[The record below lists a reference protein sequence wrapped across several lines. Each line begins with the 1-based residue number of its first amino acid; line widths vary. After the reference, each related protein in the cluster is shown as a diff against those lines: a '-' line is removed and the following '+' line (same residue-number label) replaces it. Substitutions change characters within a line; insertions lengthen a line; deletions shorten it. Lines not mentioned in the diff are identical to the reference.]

1 MIVGHGDRYGRDGRK
16 HTGSEMLYGEDG
28 DGVPRLGL
36 VLGGGGGRGSYQI
49 GVWKALHERGI
60 DEHIDLLSGV
70 SVGALNGLMFIQGEC
85 EAAEEAWLNI
95 SPSQVLGL
103 HGLDLTTRPTF
114 SELPAVVRSAF
125 RGPMR
130 RSVFS
135 SQGLEQTVS
144 RYVHLDRVSASARPA
159 FAACCCIW
167 PPTGQAEYFRLNGR
181 PSDAILRILLASC
194 AIPLIFERVN
204 IEGRVYCDGGVVD
217 NLPVRP
223 AINEGCDVVIAV
235 HLEPPA
241 RKRRFSKRAKV
252 IHIIPSESLGRVLD
266 GILDFTP
273 ENVRWRIDTG
283 YQDATDRIDDI
294 ERALSSV

>member
-1 MIVGHGDRYGRDGRK
+1 M
-16 HTGSEMLYGEDG
+16 
-28 DGVPRLGL
+28 PRLGL
-36 VLGGGGGRGSYQI
+36 VLGGGGGRGSYQV
-49 GVWKALHERGI
+49 GVWKALHECGV
-60 DEHIDLLSGV
+60 DKHIDLLSGV
-70 SVGALNGLMFIQGEC
+70 SVGALNGVMFVQGEC

-103 HGLDLTTRPTF
+103 DELDLTTRPTF
-114 SELPAVVRSAF
+114 SELPLVVRSAL
-125 RGPMR
+125 RRPLR

-144 RYVHLDRVSASARPA
+144 KYIDLDRVSSSMLTA
-159 FAACCCIW
+159 FVTCCCIW
-167 PPTGQAEYFRLNGR
+167 PPSGQAEYFKLNGR
-181 PSDAILRILLASC
+181 PGDVILRILVASC
-194 AIPLIFERVN
+194 AIPLIFEHTN

-223 AINEGCDVVIAV
+223 AINAGCDVIIAV

-241 RKRRFSKRAKV
+241 RKPRPSKRAQI

-283 YQDATDRIDDI
+283 YQDAMARMDDI
-294 ERALSSV
+294 QRALASNR